1 MLANPISVKLLKPT
15 TRSRAVRKERQA
27 QAFST
32 PTELS
37 ADAEEM
43 NKTFQFH
50 VRGIKK
56 PMLLTDRESPRLMVK
71 RRSVEPKTMTV
82 TVRPSP
88 KFQQTP
94 NPVA

>member
-1 MLANPISVKLLKPT
+1 MLANPISIKPLKLR
-15 TRSRAVRKERQA
+15 TRSRAVPKERQA

-37 ADAEEM
+37 ADAEDL

-56 PMLLTDRESPRLMVK
+56 PMLLTDRESPRLMVQ